1 MTREEKANLLREMF
15 DLCDRIATWTYS
27 ASGELLGSNCAD
39 EAVLNT
45 AFSAFGCRDRMLAAA
60 AQGDCP
66 VMLGTSLGL
75 VWGAAFEK
83 SETGALQ
90 RCWVLGPVFY
100 TSVSMG
106 QIELGYGNYQGL
118 ELSLAWKE
126 QFMRAAVRQPVVTN
140 VLLGRYLLML
150 HDCLTGARL
159 TISDLQL
166 PGESLA
172 LPGRAQDD
180 TPSHDRYQIYA
191 AERALLDMVRNG
203 DLHYQQAFSNSS
215 LLSNGVPVSGLD
227 PLRQTKTS
235 IAVFTSLVC
244 RAAIEGGLSP
254 EVAYPLGDAYIQ
266 NAEIARTM
274 DELRR
279 LAPTM
284 YDDFIHRVHRCRTNP
299 HYSTLVQQ
307 CVDYIDLHLEQK
319 IQAADLAAQFGY
331 DEYYITRRFKKETG
345 YSLTNYIMFAKIER
359 AKVLLQSSQLT
370 VQQIADGLGFTTRSY
385 FIQCFRSVAGCT
397 PTAWRE
403 QVRRTR

>member
-1 MTREEKANLLREMF
+1 MTREDKASLLRELF
-15 DLCDRIATWTYS
+15 DLCDRLPVWTYD
-27 ASGELLGSNCAD
+27 ANGTLLGSDCAG

-45 AFSAFGCRDRMLAAA
+45 AFSAFGCQAQVLAAA
-60 AQGDCP
+60 ARGDDP

-83 SETGALQ
+83 SDTGALQ

-100 TSVSMG
+100 TSVSQG

-126 QFMRAAVRQPVVTN
+126 QFMQAAARLPIVTN

-150 HDCLTGARL
+150 HYCLTGRRL
-159 TISDLQL
+159 AISDLQL
-166 PGESLA
+166 PSTTVP
-172 LPGRAQDD
+172 LPEQGDD
-180 TPSHDRYQIYA
+180 GTASHDRYQIYA
-191 AERALLDMVRNG
+191 SERALLDMVRNG

-235 IAVFTSLVC
+235 ITVFTSLVC

-266 NAEIARTM
+266 SAESARTM

-299 HYSTLVQQ
+299 RYSPMVQK

-319 IQAADLAAQFGY
+319 IQAADLAAQLGY
-331 DEYYITRRFKKETG
+331 DDYYITRRFKRETG
-345 YSLTNYIMFAKIER
+345 YSLTNYIKFAKIER
-359 AKVLLQSSQLT
+359 AKVLLQSTRLT

-385 FIQCFRSVAGCT
+385 FIQCFKAVTGRT
-397 PTAWRE
+397 PTAWRA
-403 QVRRTR
+403 QAGQ